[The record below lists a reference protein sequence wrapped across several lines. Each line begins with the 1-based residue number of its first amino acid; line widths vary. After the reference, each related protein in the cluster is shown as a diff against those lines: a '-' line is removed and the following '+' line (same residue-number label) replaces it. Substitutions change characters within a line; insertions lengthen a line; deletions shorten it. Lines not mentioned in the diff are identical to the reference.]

1 MGNVPGGHS
10 IPACQR
16 RRRSILSVFEHA
28 KHTSRR
34 ENAHDLIVEFERSET
49 GGSELAAVGE
59 LHRNRDV
66 AHLESESTQP
76 GDLHSR
82 QLPGRTIWAY
92 CCGSVLND
100 GQYESAPAI

>member
-16 RRRSILSVFEHA
+16 RRRSILRIFEHA
-28 KHTSRR
+28 KYTFQC
-34 ENAHDLIVEFERSET
+34 EDAHDLIMEFERSET
-49 GGSELAAVGE
+49 GGVELAGVGE

-82 QLPGRTIWAY
+82 QLPGWTIRAY
-92 CCGSVLND
+92 CCGSVLNH
-100 GQYESAPAI
+100 GQYE